1 MTTCA
6 TDTGHIACFADFL
19 ALLGP
24 GMELFHYSA
33 CDLRERYGAV
43 YEADV
48 VDIFRSLTEFA
59 RHSGD
64 DPRDVLAGYVD
75 WVSQAA
81 AERAAGPLAARAG
94 EAPGGLPEDAAFRRR
109 YLYALTLSTLLNRS
123 RYELLRHFRRAV
135 AERVPPGAEILE
147 IGAGNCLDAA
157 FASRFGRVS
166 AYEMNDLSRIW
177 HDLLAVGGQAHQ
189 VDLRIEQYRFD
200 EPRRFQFVAMVELL
214 EHVADPAAYLR
225 GARYVLAPDGHA
237 FFTFAVRMPQFD
249 HLTYFSSLQ
258 ECRDLLSDT
267 GFEVCDEQCLVDTY
281 QPFAEEDRWRLGK
294 DPRYAVVY
302 SCLARQEAL
311 QGSAEA
317 LQDFNREID

>member
-1 MTTCA
+1 MTT
-6 TDTGHIACFADFL
+6 TDTGSIACFADFL

-24 GMELFHYSA
+24 GMKLFHYSA

-48 VDIFRSLTEFA
+48 IDIFRSLTEFA
-59 RHSGD
+59 RRSGD
-64 DPRDVLAGYVD
+64 DPRDALASYVD

-81 AERAAGPLAARAG
+81 AERAAGSLAARTG
-94 EAPGGLPEDAAFRRR
+94 EALGGLPEDAAFRRR

-157 FASRFGRVS
+157 FASRYGRVS
-166 AYEMNDLSRIW
+166 AYEMNDLSLVW

-200 EPRRFQFVAMVELL
+200 QPQRFQFVAMVELL
-214 EHVADPAAYLR
+214 EHVADPVAYLQ
-225 GARYVLAPDGHA
+225 GARHVLAPGGHA

-267 GFEVCDEQCLVDTY
+267 GFVVCDEQCLVDTY
-281 QPFAEEDRWRLGK
+281 QPFAEEDRWRLGN
-294 DPRYAVVY
+294 DSRYAVVY
-302 SCLARQEAL
+302 SCLARQETL
-311 QGSAEA
+311 QGSAET
-317 LQDFNREID
+317 LQDFNQEIE